1 MFKTIEDE
9 KKALKKLYSETKDPV
24 VQLHLIAF
32 GKSINKL
39 LENKELSF
47 FDTLNKKE
55 NMEKV
60 INGIDYDRINQWLN
74 GKGYF

>member
-47 FDTLNKKE
+47 FDTLDKNE
-55 NMEKV
+55 NMQKV
-60 INGIDYDRINQWLN
+60 LNNIDYSKMNEWILN
-74 GKGYF
+74 KSYL

>member
-60 INGIDYDRINQWLN
+60 IHGIDYDKMNKWLLD
-74 GKGYF
+74 KGHL

>member
-60 INGIDYDRINQWLN
+60 INGIDYDKMNKWLLD
-74 GKGYF
+74 KGYF